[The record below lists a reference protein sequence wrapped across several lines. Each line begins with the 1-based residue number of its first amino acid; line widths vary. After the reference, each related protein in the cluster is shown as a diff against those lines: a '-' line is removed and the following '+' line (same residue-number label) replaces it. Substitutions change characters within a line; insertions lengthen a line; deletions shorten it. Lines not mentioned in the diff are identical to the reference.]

1 MSSEIYPMWRLG
13 LKDISKQF
21 PGVKALDDV
30 DFNLRP
36 GEVHALCGENG
47 AGKSTLMNILSG
59 NLQPDTGFININGEK
74 AIFDNPQ
81 SAFNA
86 RIAIVNQ
93 HLSLVDSMSVA
104 ENIYANQQPHN
115 SIGIIDFKLLYQNT
129 SRLLQQLH
137 IEISPKTM
145 VSKLSPAQKQ
155 MIEIAKALSRNPQI
169 LICDEPTASLSERET
184 AILFEIIRGL
194 KEKQV
199 SVIYISHRL
208 SEIFRIADRITVLK
222 DGKTQGTFDKN
233 ELSEDRLIK
242 TMVGREIKRIRK
254 QSSATGDVLMRV
266 EGLSGSRFS
275 NVTFDLH
282 RGEILG
288 IAGLIGAGRTEV
300 ARAIF
305 GADKKSGNVLICNK
319 EVDIRHPSDAVT
331 KGIAYVPEDR
341 KHLGLFLEMPV
352 ADNIGCISSKTNN
365 KTWFNRDAV
374 VQTAK
379 KYVDMLRITP
389 RSVNHKAINLSGG
402 NQQKVVLAKWLLT
415 DPEILIVDEP
425 THGVDVGAKFEIYE
439 LLTSIAAQ
447 GRGIIVISSDMPEL
461 LGLCDRILILR
472 RGELSGQLT
481 AAEASEEKI
490 MALAT

>member
-1 MSSEIYPMWRLG
+1 MPTEIYPMWRLG

-21 PGVKALDDV
+21 PGVKALDSV

-59 NLQPDTGFININGEK
+59 NLQPDTGMININRERVV
-74 AIFDNPQ
+74 FDNPQ

-86 RIAIVNQ
+86 GVAIVYQ

-104 ENIYANQQPHN
+104 ENIYANQQPRN
-115 SIGIIDFKLLYQNT
+115 NFGIIDFKLLYQNT

-137 IEISPKTM
+137 IDINPKTL

-155 MIEIAKALSRNPQI
+155 MVEIAKALSRNPQI
-169 LICDEPTASLSERET
+169 LICDEPTASLTERET
-184 AILFEIIRGL
+184 AVLFEIIRGL
-194 KEKQV
+194 KDKQV

-222 DGKTQGTFDKN
+222 DGKTQGTFDIN
-233 ELSEDRLIK
+233 ELSEDQLIK
-242 TMVGREIKRIRK
+242 KMVGREIKQVRK
-254 QSSATGDVLMRV
+254 QSSATGDVLLRV
-266 EGLSGSRFS
+266 ESLSGSRFD
-275 NVTFDLH
+275 NVSFELH

-288 IAGLIGAGRTEV
+288 IAGLVGAGRTEV

-305 GADKKSGNVLICNK
+305 GADKKSGRVWIRNK
-319 EVDIRHPSDAVT
+319 EVNIQHPSDAVT
-331 KGIAYVPEDR
+331 QGIAYVPEER
-341 KHLGLFLEMPV
+341 KQLGLFLEMQV
-352 ADNIGCISSKTNN
+352 ADNIGCSSSKKNSSA
-365 KTWFNRDAV
+365 WFNRNAV

-379 KYVDMLRITP
+379 KYAELLRITP
-389 RSVNHKAINLSGG
+389 RNVSQKAINLSGG

-425 THGVDVGAKFEIYE
+425 THGIDVGAKFEIYE
-439 LLTSIAAQ
+439 LLTSIAGQ
-447 GRGIIVISSDMPEL
+447 GKGVIMISSDMPEL

-472 RGELSGQLT
+472 QGELAGQL
-481 AAEASEEKI
+481 AAVEASEEKI